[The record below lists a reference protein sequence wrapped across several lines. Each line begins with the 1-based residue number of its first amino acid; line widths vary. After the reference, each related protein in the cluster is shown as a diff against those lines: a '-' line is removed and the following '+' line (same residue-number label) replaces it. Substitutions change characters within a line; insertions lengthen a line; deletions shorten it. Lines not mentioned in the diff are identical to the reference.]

1 MVLNVLPTAVYYTSC
16 SWLPLMDYHG
26 LDTIMKQTFC
36 LILDFHKRHKKNI
49 ALGLVGKKRA

>member
-1 MVLNVLPTAVYYTSC
+1 
-16 SWLPLMDYHG
+16 MDYHG

-49 ALGLVGKKRA
+49 ALGLVEKKVPERKCLKYCYNSDETIGNW